1 MQQLQASLLGTSTET
16 KTGLIPGRETD
27 TQPVNIAVYGQT
39 IVLDLGQATKS
50 TDNLGEP
57 GKPRVWI
64 EWQDHGWVIILHK
77 DGNHDPDARITLGE
91 TVTIETED
99 L

>member
-1 MQQLQASLLGTSTET
+1 MQQLQANLLGTSTDTE
-16 KTGLIPGRETD
+16 TGLVPDRETD
-27 TQPVNIAVYGQT
+27 TKPVNISIYDQT
-39 IVLDLGQATKS
+39 IVLDLGQAAKS
-50 TDNLGEP
+50 P
-57 GKPRVWI
+57 GNPGDPWKPRVWI

-91 TVTIETED
+91 IVTIETED